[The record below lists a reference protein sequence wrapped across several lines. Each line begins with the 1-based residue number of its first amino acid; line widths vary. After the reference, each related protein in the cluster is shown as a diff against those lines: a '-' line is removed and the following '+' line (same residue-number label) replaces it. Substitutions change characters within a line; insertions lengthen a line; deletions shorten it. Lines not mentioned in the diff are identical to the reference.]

1 MSKMGRHWQILSCYV
16 YYNFVLAN
24 IRTFKPKIDSRS
36 YRKYSDESV
45 NRALQKI
52 ENGISEKKKGITRSS
67 KNLKKSKL
75 NFK

>member
-1 MSKMGRHWQILSCYV
+1 MGRHWQILSCYI
-16 YYNFVLAN
+16 YYNSVLAN

-52 ENGISEKKKGITRSS
+52 ENGISEKKKVLQEAAKI
-67 KNLKKSKL
+67 
-75 NFK
+75 